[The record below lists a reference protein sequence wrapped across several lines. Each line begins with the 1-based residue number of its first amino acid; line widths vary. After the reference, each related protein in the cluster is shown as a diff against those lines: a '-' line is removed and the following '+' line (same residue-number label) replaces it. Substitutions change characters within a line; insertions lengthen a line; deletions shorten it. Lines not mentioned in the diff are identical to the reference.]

1 MKNKNFAVA
10 VQEYSKAIDLDPS
23 NLTYRSNRSAAFL
36 NLGQTQQALHD
47 ADEILKANPQ
57 FSRGYQRRGM
67 ALLAMGNNVDAVQA
81 LQKAVQMEPQNA
93 QYQQGLAQAKQALAQ
108 AQASTRPTEREP
120 PSADQ
125 MAAARE

>member
-1 MKNKNFAVA
+1 
-10 VQEYSKAIDLDPS
+10 
-23 NLTYRSNRSAAFL
+23 
-36 NLGQTQQALHD
+36 
-47 ADEILKANPQ
+47 
-57 FSRGYQRRGM
+57 M